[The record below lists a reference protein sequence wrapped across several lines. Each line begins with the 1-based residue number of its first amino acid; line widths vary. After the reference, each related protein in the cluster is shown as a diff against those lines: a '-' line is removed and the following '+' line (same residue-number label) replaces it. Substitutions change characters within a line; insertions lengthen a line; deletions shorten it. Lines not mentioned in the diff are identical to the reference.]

1 MSIGDQEAA
10 DETLPY
16 MRELHSLLGA
26 GATLWV
32 SNEPSLGK
40 VNWRGWE
47 GLINWMVSGGE
58 SGPKARPTHPDAIRA
73 DRDWCVANNVPF
85 FFKQWGQFDYRRI
98 IQNDIGTCIETP
110 NGYVT
115 LNASGVLRL
124 DDRYAAVRVKDK
136 HLAGNELDGQRWTQF
151 PSLPA
156 SVARALQKQQK

>member
-1 MSIGDQEAA
+1 
-10 DETLPY
+10 
-16 MRELHSLLGA
+16 
-26 GATLWV
+26 V

-73 DRDWCVANNVPF
+73 DRDWCVANGVPF

-98 IQNDIGTCIETP
+98 IKNTVGTCIETP

-115 LNASGVLRL
+115 INAAGITPL
-124 DDRYAAVRVKDK
+124 DDRYAAVRVADK
-136 HLAGNELDGQRWTQF
+136 HRAGNELDGQTWAQF
-151 PSLPA
+151 PPLPSGSLTLPP
-156 SVARALQKQQK
+156 SVEHALRERS